1 MTALVDEINSEEIKS
16 SLDFLDL
23 ITRRW
28 AIMSQFEQDL
38 SNYEKLK
45 NETDD
50 K

>member
-1 MTALVDEINSEEIKS
+1 MTMQADEGSCDEMKS

-28 AIMSQFEQDL
+28 AIMSQFEKDL
-38 SNYEKLK
+38 KYYEKLK
-45 NETDD
+45 YKTDD

>member
-1 MTALVDEINSEEIKS
+1 MTTQTDEMKS

-28 AIMSQFEQDL
+28 AIMSQFEKDL
-38 SNYEKLK
+38 NNYEKLK